1 MFDAYLQAV
10 ALIFQPSVL
19 MTILIASVF
28 GLVVGCIPG
37 LTATMAIALFVPM
50 TFYMDPIPAVG
61 AIVALSAMAIFAG
74 DIPGC
79 LLRIPGTPASAAYVD
94 DAYEMSRKG
103 QAEMALGIC
112 LVFSVIGG
120 LFGTAVMMLAAPA
133 IAEFALSFGSVE
145 FFWMAVLGLIAAA
158 FIGTGRPLKG
168 AISLVIGLSISLIGM
183 NNPTGLPRFTFG
195 VPDLLSGV
203 SLIPVMV
210 GMFAVSE
217 VLRYMTGSQRQAAV
231 PKLNLGPIFA
241 GMWRLAV
248 KYPGHVIRGSVLG
261 TVIGIQPGSGAD
273 MAAWMAYATAKKT
286 SKEPEKFGTGHPEGL
301 IAAGAANN
309 ASLAGAW
316 IPALVFGIPGD
327 SVTAIAI
334 GVLMMKGM
342 DPGPAIFLNAPQNIY
357 AVFLVFVLANLL
369 MLPLGWA
376 MIKAS
381 TRVLS
386 IPKNVL
392 MPIIL
397 LMAIVGAYAANN
409 TFFDVTIMLV
419 AGVIAFLMEENGFP
433 IAPALLGIILGP
445 MIEDNFV
452 NSMIKSDGNL
462 IGLIDRPIA
471 AVLATITVAI
481 IAWFVLG
488 GLRSALLPRKT
499 QTTNED
505 SRASNHGIR

>member
-1 MFDAYLQAV
+1 MIDAYLR
-10 ALIFQPSVL
+10 ALEMILDPYVLLTIFA
-19 MTILIASVF
+19 ASIF
-28 GLVVGCIPG
+28 GLVIGCIPG
-37 LTATMAIALFVPM
+37 LTATMAIALFVPI

-61 AIVALSAMAIFAG
+61 AIVALSAMAIFSG

-94 DAYEMSRKG
+94 DAYQMMRKG
-103 QAEMALGIC
+103 QAETALGIC
-112 LVFSVIGG
+112 LVFSVLGG
-120 LFGTAVMMLAAPA
+120 LFGTAVMMAASPA

-145 FFWMAVLGLIAAA
+145 FFWMATLGLIAAA
-158 FIGTGRPLKG
+158 FIGSGHPLKG
-168 AISLVIGLSISLIGM
+168 AIALIIGLSLSLIGM

-195 VPDLLSGV
+195 SQDLLSGI
-203 SLIPVMV
+203 SLIPAMV

-217 VLRYMTGSQRQAAV
+217 LIRYMAGSQRQAKI
-231 PKLNLGPIFA
+231 PKLQLGSIYK
-241 GMWRLAV
+241 GMWGLMR
-248 KYPGHVIRGSVLG
+248 KYPGHTIRGSILG
-261 TVIGIQPGSGAD
+261 TIIGIQPGSGAD
-273 MAAWMAYATAKKT
+273 MASWMAYAAAKKT
-286 SKEPEKFGTGHPEGL
+286 SKQPEAFGTGHPEGL

-342 DPGPAIFLNAPQNIY
+342 DPGPAIFLKAPENIY
-357 AVFLVFVLANLL
+357 AIFLIFVLANLL

-386 IPKNVL
+386 IPKNIL

-397 LMAIVGAYAANN
+397 LMAIIGAYAANN
-409 TFFDVTIMLV
+409 TFFDVLIMLV
-419 AGVIAFLMEENGFP
+419 FGVFAFILEENDFP
-433 IAPALLGIILGP
+433 VAPVLLGIILGP
-445 MIEDNFV
+445 MMEDSFV
-452 NSMIKSDGNL
+452 SSMIKSDGSL

-471 AVLATITVAI
+471 AVLAVCTATLVAWVGI
-481 IAWFVLG
+481 NGIKDFTRAKRARIA
-488 GLRSALLPRKT
+488 
-499 QTTNED
+499 
-505 SRASNHGIR
+505 

>member
-10 ALIFQPSVL
+10 ELIFQPYVL
-19 MTILIASVF
+19 LTILAASIF
-28 GLVVGCIPG
+28 GLVIGCIPG

-50 TFYMDPIPAVG
+50 TFYMEPIPAVG
-61 AIVALSAMAIFAG
+61 AIVALSAMAIFSG

-94 DAYEMSRKG
+94 DSYNMMKKG
-103 QAEMALGIC
+103 QAETALGIC
-112 LVFSVIGG
+112 LYFSAIGG
-120 LFGTAVMMLAAPA
+120 LFGTAVMMLASPA

-145 FFWMAVLGLIAAA
+145 FFWMAALGLIAAA
-158 FIGTGRPLKG
+158 FIGSGQPLKG
-168 AISLVIGLSISLIGM
+168 VISLIIGLAVSLIGM

-203 SLIPVMV
+203 SLIPTMV

-217 VLRYMTGSQRQAAV
+217 VLRYMTGSQRNLTV

-241 GMWRLAV
+241 GMWKLTV
-248 KYPGHVIRGSVLG
+248 QYPGHVIRGSVLG

-273 MAAWMAYATAKKT
+273 MAAWMAYAAAKKT
-286 SKEPEKFGTGHPEGL
+286 SKEPEAFGSGHPEGL

-342 DPGPAIFLNAPQNIY
+342 DPGPAIFLHSPQNIY
-357 AVFLVFVLANLL
+357 AVFLIFVLANIL

-381 TRVLS
+381 TRILA
-386 IPKNVL
+386 IPKNIL
-392 MPIIL
+392 MPAIL
-397 LMAIVGAYAANN
+397 LMAIIGAYAANN
-409 TFFDVTIMLV
+409 TFFDVTVMLV
-419 AGVIAFLMEENGFP
+419 AGVVAFLMEENGFP

-445 MIEDNFV
+445 MVEDNFV
-452 NSMIKSDGNL
+452 SSMIKSDGNL

-471 AVLATITVAI
+471 AVLAACTVVI
-481 IAWFVLG
+481 VAWF
-488 GLRSALLPRKT
+488 GLKGLKDFAGASKALR
-499 QTTNED
+499 
-505 SRASNHGIR
+505 